1 MASYPTINP
10 KQKKITPTN
19 TAIERIMVMN
29 LFNSCL
35 RGDSPDSAEEAN
47 PAIYPITVLSPVKT
61 TIPFP
66 DPSLH
71 NVPKKAKFLVSKGL
85 SGLVHS
91 GVLKSKSDSPVN
103 DELSTFMS

>member
-1 MASYPTINP
+1 MNP
-10 KQKKITPTN
+10 KQKKITPTK
-19 TAIERIMVMN
+19 TAIERMIVIN
-29 LFNSCL
+29 LFSSCL
-35 RGDSPDSAEEAN
+35 SGDSPASAEDAS

-61 TIPFP
+61 TIPLP

-85 SGLVHS
+85 SGFVHS
-91 GVLKSKSDSPVN
+91 GVLNSKSDSPVK